1 MADDG
6 KHSEGFE
13 AFGEGAQAMLT
24 SLDPVMPGIV
34 VFDFNPKTIKMSRT
48 VDFRSRGTSTTKGG
62 KPAGATGSQFKKS
75 DAGTIT
81 ISDIY
86 FTGMDTKPRC
96 DTLLGW
102 ASPSGGGGQAMQ
114 VLGGAANVA
123 RRKGKLSGSGK
134 RASASDRV
142 KKLGVV
148 SEDMSSRIPMLSF
161 SWGPPMAAFLYT
173 VMLQSVT
180 VDYVR
185 FTSLGIPVRAKVN
198 LTLKEQPN
206 FIDSFPTNPTSGGP
220 AGRGGHMITAGESL
234 QSVATERYGSPG
246 AWRALADA
254 NGIDDPLRVRPG
266 DVVYLPHDQ
275 EMRERRWR

>member
-1 MADDG
+1 MAG
-6 KHSEGFE
+6 HAEGFE
-13 AFGEGAQAMLT
+13 AFSEGAQAMLT

-34 VFDFNPKTIKMSRT
+34 VFDFNPKQISMARR
-48 VDFRSRGTSTTKGG
+48 VEIRSRGMASPKGG
-62 KPAGATGSQFKKS
+62 KPPGATGSQFKKS
-75 DAGTIT
+75 EAST
-81 ISDIY
+81 ISIGDIV

-102 ASPSGGGGQAMQ
+102 ASPSGGGSQAMQ

-123 RRKGKLSGSGK
+123 RRQAKSSTSGRNFKLGKKL
-134 RASASDRV
+134 

-148 SEDMSSRIPMLSF
+148 SEDMSSRLPMLSF

-173 VMLQSVT
+173 VILQSVT
-180 VDYVR
+180 CEFTR
-185 FTSLGIPVRAKVN
+185 FTSLGIPIRAKVR
-198 LTLKEQPN
+198 LELKEQPN

-220 AGRGGHMITAGESL
+220 PGRSGHLITAGETL
-234 QSVATERYGSPG
+234 HSVATERYGSPQ

-266 DVVYLPHDQ
+266 QVVYLPHDE
-275 EMRERRWR
+275 EMRGRRRR